1 MIISE
6 QTRAL
11 SRSLMQKLRP
21 AFDRIDE
28 NAEYNAEKVLEAFQE
43 YRVSAAHLV
52 GTTGYGYD
60 DLGRDTLDKIFARVF
75 GAEAGLV
82 RSQFVNG
89 THTITCALMGI
100 LRPGDL
106 VISSFGAP
114 YDTLQSVIGLT
125 GNAPGNLLEMG
136 IRYRQVEMTAER
148 KPDIAGICDAVQEPG
163 AKLLMIQRSRG
174 YSARE
179 GLTVEEIGTIIAA
192 AKRAN
197 PDILVFVDN
206 CYGEF
211 VDTKEPTEVGAD
223 IMAGSLIKN
232 PGGGIAPGGGYIV
245 GRADLVEAAA
255 MRLTCPGIGRE
266 CGFTQD
272 VNRLLYQGYFNAPHV
287 TAQAL
292 KTAVFCAAAM
302 EALGYK
308 TSPAADAVR
317 GDIVQ
322 TIEFGRPESM
332 KAFCRGVQKGA
343 PVDSYVTPEP
353 WDMPGYE
360 DQVIMAAGAFIQG
373 ASIELSADGPMREPY
388 MVYLQGGITFESGKL
403 GVLLALDELL
413 ATEGKSL

>member
-1 MIISE
+1 MISE
-6 QTRAL
+6 KTRIIA
-11 SRSLMQKLRP
+11 QKVTERTKDVF
-21 AFDRIDE
+21 AEIDRV
-28 NAEYNAEKVLEAFQE
+28 AEANAEKMLAAFQE

-60 DLGRDTLDKIFARVF
+60 DLGRDTLDKIFAKVF

-106 VISSFGAP
+106 VISAFGDP
-114 YDTLQSVIGLT
+114 YDTLQSVIGIT
-125 GNAPGNLLEMG
+125 GDAPGNMKDMG
-136 IRYRQVEMTAER
+136 ISYRRVDMTEDLR
-148 KPDIAGICDAVQEPG
+148 PDIPAICTAVREKN

-174 YSARE
+174 YSLRKA
-179 GLTVEEIGTIIAA
+179 LTVKEIGDIIAS
-192 AKRAN
+192 AKKAN
-197 PDILVFVDN
+197 PEILAFVDN

-211 VDTKEPTEVGAD
+211 VEELEPTQVGAD

-232 PGGGIAPGGGYIV
+232 PGGGIAPTGGYIV
-245 GRADLVEAAA
+245 GREDLVEAAA

-266 CGFTQD
+266 CGCSQD
-272 VNRLLYQGYFNAPHV
+272 VNRLLYQGFFMAPHV

-292 KTAVFCAAAM
+292 KTAVFCAGAM
-302 EALGYK
+302 ELMGYQ
-308 TSPAADAVR
+308 TSPAVDAAR

-322 TIEFGRPESM
+322 TVEFGKPELLR
-332 KAFCRGVQKGA
+332 AFCRGVQMGA

-360 DQVIMAAGAFIQG
+360 DQVIMAAGAFVQG
-373 ASIELSADGPMREPY
+373 ASIELSADGPMRQPY
-388 MVYLQGGITFESGKL
+388 MAYLQGGITYESGKL
-403 GVLLALDELL
+403 GILLALEQLNRI
-413 ATEGKSL
+413 EGRV

>member
-1 MIISE
+1 MLISE
-6 QTRAL
+6 KTRAL
-11 SRSLMQKLRP
+11 ADEIEAGCAP
-21 AFDRIDE
+21 AFAEIDRV
-28 NAEYNAEKVLEAFQE
+28 ARSNAEKMLAAFQE
-43 YRVSAAHLV
+43 YRVSAAHLI

-89 THTITCALMGI
+89 THTITCAITGI

-106 VISSFGAP
+106 VISAFGAP
-114 YDTLQSVIGLT
+114 YDTLLGVIGVT

-136 IRYRQVEMTAER
+136 VEYQEIPMTAELR
-148 KPDIAGICDAVQEPG
+148 PDIAGIRAAVQRKN

-174 YSARE
+174 YSVRE
-179 GLTVEEIGTIIAA
+179 ALTVQEIGEIIQA
-192 AKRAN
+192 AKAAN

-211 VDTKEPTEVGAD
+211 VEETEPTEVGAD

-232 PGGGIAPGGGYIV
+232 PGGGIAPTGGYIV
-245 GRADLVEAAA
+245 GRSDLVEAAA

-266 CGFTQD
+266 CGCSQD
-272 VNRLLYQGYFNAPHV
+272 VNRLLYEGFFMAPHV

-302 EALGYK
+302 ENQGYK
-308 TSPAADAVR
+308 TSPRVDSHR

-322 TIEFGRPESM
+322 TVEFGKPELLR
-332 KAFCRGVQKGA
+332 AFCRGVQMGA

-353 WDMPGYE
+353 WAMPGYE
-360 DQVIMAAGAFIQG
+360 DQVIMAAGAFVQG
-373 ASIELSADGPMREPY
+373 ASIELSADGPMRAPY
-388 MVYLQGGITFESGKL
+388 MAYLQGGITYESGRL
-403 GVLLALDELL
+403 GILLALEQLRK
-413 ATEGKSL
+413 AEV

>member
-1 MIISE
+1 MLISE
-6 QTRAL
+6 KTRAL
-11 SRSLMQKLRP
+11 ADEIEAGCAP
-21 AFDRIDE
+21 AFAEIDRV
-28 NAEYNAEKVLEAFQE
+28 ARSNAEKMLAAFQE
-43 YRVSAAHLV
+43 YRVSAAHLI

-89 THTITCALMGI
+89 THTITCAITGI

-106 VISSFGAP
+106 VISAFGAP
-114 YDTLQSVIGLT
+114 YDTLLGVIGVT

-136 IRYRQVEMTAER
+136 VEYQEVPMTAELR
-148 KPDIAGICDAVQEPG
+148 PDIAGIRAAVQRKN

-174 YSARE
+174 YSVRE
-179 GLTVEEIGTIIAA
+179 ALTVQEIGEIIQS
-192 AKRAN
+192 AKSAN

-211 VDTKEPTEVGAD
+211 VEETEPTEVGAD

-232 PGGGIAPGGGYIV
+232 PGGGIAPTGGYIV
-245 GRADLVEAAA
+245 GRSDLVEAAA

-266 CGFTQD
+266 CGCSQD
-272 VNRLLYQGYFNAPHV
+272 VNRLLYEGFFMAPHV

-302 EALGYK
+302 ENQGYK
-308 TSPAADAVR
+308 TSPRVDSHR

-322 TIEFGRPESM
+322 TVEFGKPELLR
-332 KAFCRGVQKGA
+332 AFCRGVQMGA

-353 WDMPGYE
+353 WAMPGYE
-360 DQVIMAAGAFIQG
+360 DQVIMAAGAFVQG
-373 ASIELSADGPMREPY
+373 ASIELSADGPMRAPY
-388 MVYLQGGITFESGKL
+388 MAYLQGGITYESGCL
-403 GVLLALDELL
+403 GILLALEQLRK
-413 ATEGKSL
+413 AEV

>member
-1 MIISE
+1 MLISE
-6 QTRAL
+6 ETRGLAA
-11 SRSLMQKLRP
+11 RAEQRAAKVF
-21 AFDRIDE
+21 AEIDRV
-28 NAEYNAEKVLEAFQE
+28 AQRNAEKMLEAFQE

-60 DLGRDTLDKIFARVF
+60 DLGRDTLDKIFAKVF

-106 VISSFGAP
+106 VISAFGAP
-114 YDTLQSVIGLT
+114 YDTLLGVIGVT
-125 GNAPGNLLEMG
+125 GNAPGNMLEAG
-136 IRYRQVEMTAER
+136 IQYRQVEMTR
-148 KPDIAGICDAVQEPG
+148 DLRPDILGIQAAVREKN

-174 YSARE
+174 YSVRDALR
-179 GLTVEEIGTIIAA
+179 VEEIGEIIRA
-192 AKRAN
+192 AKEAN
-197 PDILVFVDN
+197 PNILVFVDN

-211 VDTKEPTEVGAD
+211 VEELEPTQVGAD

-232 PGGGIAPGGGYIV
+232 PGGGIAPTGGYIV
-245 GRADLVEAAA
+245 GRSDLVEAAA

-266 CGFTQD
+266 CGCSQD
-272 VNRLLYQGYFNAPHV
+272 VNRLLYQGFFMAPHV

-292 KTAVFCAAAM
+292 KTAVFCAAVM
-302 EALGYK
+302 EELGYQS
-308 TSPAADAVR
+308 SPEVEAKR

-322 TIEFGRPESM
+322 TVEFGKPELLR
-332 KAFCRGVQKGA
+332 AFCRGVQMGA

-360 DQVIMAAGAFIQG
+360 DQVIMAAGAFVQG
-373 ASIELSADGPMREPY
+373 ASIELSADGPMRAPY
-388 MVYLQGGITFESGKL
+388 MAYLQGGITYESGRL
-403 GVLLALDELL
+403 GILLALEMLRK
-413 ATEGKSL
+413 AGS

>member
-1 MIISE
+1 MLISE
-6 QTRAL
+6 KTRAL
-11 SRSLMQKLRP
+11 ADEIEAGCAP
-21 AFDRIDE
+21 AFAEIDRV
-28 NAEYNAEKVLEAFQE
+28 ARSNAEKMLAAFQE
-43 YRVSAAHLV
+43 YRVSAAHLI

-89 THTITCALMGI
+89 THTITCAITGI

-106 VISSFGAP
+106 VISAFGAP
-114 YDTLQSVIGLT
+114 DDTLLGVIGVT

-136 IRYRQVEMTAER
+136 VEYQEVPMTAELR
-148 KPDIAGICDAVQEPG
+148 PDIAGIRAAVQRKN

-174 YSARE
+174 YSVRE
-179 GLTVEEIGTIIAA
+179 ALTVQEIGEIIQA
-192 AKRAN
+192 AKAAN

-211 VDTKEPTEVGAD
+211 VEETEPTEVGAD

-232 PGGGIAPGGGYIV
+232 PGGGIAPTGGYIV
-245 GRADLVEAAA
+245 GRSDLVEAAA

-266 CGFTQD
+266 CGCSQD
-272 VNRLLYQGYFNAPHV
+272 VNRLLYEGFFMAPHV

-302 EALGYK
+302 ENQGYK
-308 TSPAADAVR
+308 TSPRVDSHR

-322 TIEFGRPESM
+322 TVEFGKPELLR
-332 KAFCRGVQKGA
+332 AFCRGVQMGA

-353 WDMPGYE
+353 WAMPGYE
-360 DQVIMAAGAFIQG
+360 DQVIMAAGAFVQG
-373 ASIELSADGPMREPY
+373 ASIELSADGPMRAPY
-388 MVYLQGGITFESGKL
+388 MAYLQGGITYESGRL
-403 GVLLALDELL
+403 GILLALEQLRK
-413 ATEGKSL
+413 AEV

>member
-1 MIISE
+1 MLISE
-6 QTRAL
+6 ETRAFAAKAEARCAPVF
-11 SRSLMQKLRP
+11 SEI
-21 AFDRIDE
+21 DRV
-28 NAEYNAEKVLEAFQE
+28 AQSNAEKLLEAFQE

-60 DLGRDTLDKIFARVF
+60 DLGRDTLDKIFAKVF

-106 VISSFGAP
+106 VISAFGAP
-114 YDTLQSVIGLT
+114 YDTLQGVIGVT
-125 GNAPGNLLEMG
+125 GNAPGNMLEMG
-136 IRYRQVEMTAER
+136 IQYRQVDMTPELR
-148 KPDIAGICDAVQEPG
+148 PDIPAIQEAVQEKN

-174 YSARE
+174 YSVRDALR
-179 GLTVEEIGTIIAA
+179 VAEIGEIIRA
-192 AKRAN
+192 AKEAN

-211 VDTKEPTEVGAD
+211 VEELEPTQVGAD

-232 PGGGIAPGGGYIV
+232 PGGGIAPTGGYIV
-245 GRADLVEAAA
+245 GRSDLVEAAA

-266 CGFTQD
+266 CGCSQD
-272 VNRLLYQGYFNAPHV
+272 VNRLLYQGFFLAPHV

-292 KTAVFCAAAM
+292 KTAVFCAAVM
-302 EALGYK
+302 EELGYK
-308 TSPAADAVR
+308 TSPTVDAQR

-322 TIEFGRPESM
+322 SVEFGKPELLR
-332 KAFCRGVQKGA
+332 AFCRGVQMGA

-360 DQVIMAAGAFIQG
+360 DQVIMAAGAFVQG
-373 ASIELSADGPMREPY
+373 ASIELSADGPMRPPY
-388 MVYLQGGITFESGKL
+388 MAYLQGGITYESGRL
-403 GVLLALDELL
+403 GILLALEMLRK
-413 ATEGKSL
+413 AGA

>member
-1 MIISE
+1 MISDETRKIG
-6 QTRAL
+6 QTGTGRV
-11 SRSLMQKLRP
+11 RP
-21 AFDRIDE
+21 VFDEIDRV
-28 NAEYNAEKVLEAFQE
+28 AEANAEKMLAAFQK
-43 YRVSAAHLV
+43 YRVSAGHLV

-60 DLGRDTLDKIFARVF
+60 DLGRDTLDKIFAEVF

-106 VISSFGAP
+106 VISGYGAP

-125 GNAPGNLLEMG
+125 GSYPGNMLEMG
-136 IRYRQVEMTAER
+136 IRYRQVNYNEKK
-148 KPDIAGICDAVQEPG
+148 KPDIAGICAAVQEEG
-163 AKLLMIQRSRG
+163 AKLLMLQRSRG
-174 YSARE
+174 YSDRNA
-179 GLTVEEIGTIIAA
+179 LTVEEIGAVIAA
-192 AKRAN
+192 AKKAN

-211 VDTKEPTEVGAD
+211 TQEMEPTQVGAD

-232 PGGGIAPGGGYIV
+232 PGGGIAPTGGYIV
-245 GRADLVEAAA
+245 GRSDLVEAAA

-266 CGFTQD
+266 CGCSQD
-272 VNRLLYQGYFNAPHV
+272 VNRLLYQGFFTAPHV

-292 KTAVFCAAAM
+292 KTAVFCAGVM
-302 EALGYK
+302 EELGYK
-308 TSPAADAVR
+308 TSPGISEKR

-322 TIEFGRPESM
+322 TVEFGDPAKLR
-332 KAFCRGVQKGA
+332 AFCRGVQMGA

-360 DQVIMAAGAFIQG
+360 DQVIMAAGAFVQG
-373 ASIELSADGPMREPY
+373 ASIELSADGPMRAPY
-388 MVYLQGGITFESGKL
+388 IAYLQGGITYESGKL
-403 GVLLALDELL
+403 GVMLACEELM
-413 ATEGKSL
+413 KKC

>member
-1 MIISE
+1 MLISE
-6 QTRAL
+6 KTRAL
-11 SRSLMQKLRP
+11 ADEIEAGCAP
-21 AFDRIDE
+21 AFAEIDRV
-28 NAEYNAEKVLEAFQE
+28 ARSNAEKMLAAFQE
-43 YRVSAAHLV
+43 YRVSAAHLI

-89 THTITCALMGI
+89 THTITCAITGI

-106 VISSFGAP
+106 VISAFGAP
-114 YDTLQSVIGLT
+114 YDTLLGVIGVT

-136 IRYRQVEMTAER
+136 VEYQEVPMTAELR
-148 KPDIAGICDAVQEPG
+148 PDIAGIRAAVQRKN

-174 YSARE
+174 YSVRE
-179 GLTVEEIGTIIAA
+179 ALTVQEIGEIIQA
-192 AKRAN
+192 AKAAN

-211 VDTKEPTEVGAD
+211 VEETEPTEVGAD

-232 PGGGIAPGGGYIV
+232 PGGGIAPTGGYIV
-245 GRADLVEAAA
+245 GRSDLVEAAA

-266 CGFTQD
+266 CGCSQD
-272 VNRLLYQGYFNAPHV
+272 VNRLLYEGFFMAPHV

-302 EALGYK
+302 ENQGYK
-308 TSPAADAVR
+308 TSPRVDSHR

-322 TIEFGRPESM
+322 TVEFGKPELLR
-332 KAFCRGVQKGA
+332 AFCRGVQMGA

-353 WDMPGYE
+353 WAMPGYE
-360 DQVIMAAGAFIQG
+360 DQVIMAAGAFVQG
-373 ASIELSADGPMREPY
+373 ASIELSADGPMRAPY
-388 MVYLQGGITFESGKL
+388 MAYLQGGITYESGRL
-403 GVLLALDELL
+403 GILLALEQLRK
-413 ATEGKSL
+413 AEV